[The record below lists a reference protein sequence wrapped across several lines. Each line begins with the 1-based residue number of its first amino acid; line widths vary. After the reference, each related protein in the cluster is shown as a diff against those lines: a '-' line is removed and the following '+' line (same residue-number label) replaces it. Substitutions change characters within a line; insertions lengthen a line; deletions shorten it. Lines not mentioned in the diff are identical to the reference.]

1 MFAIEPAQQPGS
13 AERDLDALGGNL
25 YADRDS
31 TDEGVHIICR
41 QIIPGRG
48 ELGRAVNETLL
59 PRCVRHFVAKELM
72 NLAGVGE
79 PLPDVAHDERLQ
91 CHGWN
96 TLAAD

>member
-1 MFAIEPAQQPGS
+1 MFPIERTQQPGS
-13 AERDLDALGGNL
+13 VQRHLDALGVNL

-31 TDEGVHIICR
+31 TDEGVHIVCR
-41 QIIPGRG
+41 QIIPGGG

-79 PLPDVAHDERLQ
+79 PLLRPRAR
-91 CHGWN
+91 GR
-96 TLAAD
+96 